1 VTITDSDAAELQN
14 FFKDK
19 DNEIELTGLKDGE
32 KLTAKHLKAFK
43 EITYTYE
50 GRKIT
55 LSGPIFKRV
64 DKNTFQVYA
73 VHQVGDTILV
83 KRVWEL
89 VKTSTGQVTLRT
101 RTSDFYKNPQNPDVD
116 FQSRYDTFPVKLI
129 GYKWAK

>member
-1 VTITDSDAAELQN
+1 VTVTDSDAAKLQK
-14 FFKDK
+14 FFE
-19 DNEIELTGLKDGE
+19 DNKIKLTGLKDGE

-55 LSGPIFKRV
+55 LSGPVFEHV
-64 DKNTFQVYA
+64 DEKNTFQVYA

-89 VKTSTGQVTLRT
+89 EKTSTGQVILRT

-116 FQSRYDTFPVKLI
+116 FQSRYDMFPVKLI